1 MSTTSSPSSPSLGAR
16 RGAPLS
22 IEVPP
27 LQQPSPPSNTLLIT
41 DLNDLSLFQ
50 PCSLGS
56 IKSHITAVAPLNS
69 FSPLPSFRR
78 IVCSFLTIDDAI
90 KVRQLLDR
98 EPLQGK
104 GRARVYF
111 GENTPIQTDA
121 EEIRKS
127 KLLEAPQ
134 SQKMFFIS
142 PPPSPPHGWMM
153 RNEEPPNKDVHATD
167 LAEALGRLGRIYGS
181 DGHADEAGRRPE
193 TPISPTDPAIA
204 GTEGKDIV
212 RTGSGSGQRSRS
224 STLIYHPEHH
234 GNSPHLPAVMVED
247 TTVDPDG
254 DSDMDLSPLDIQPK
268 KIYAHT
274 SRPPTELME

>member
-1 MSTTSSPSSPSLGAR
+1 MSASSSPSRSLSAR

-22 IEVPP
+22 IEVPSIP
-27 LQQPSPPSNTLLIT
+27 QPSPPSNTLLIT

-111 GENTPIQTDA
+111 GETTPIQTDT

-153 RNEEPPNKDVHATD
+153 RNEEPPNKDVHASD
-167 LAEALGRLGRIYGS
+167 LAEALGRLGRSYGS
-181 DGHADEAGRRPE
+181 DSHVDESGRRPE
-193 TPISPTDPAIA
+193 TPISPTDAVM
-204 GTEGKDIV
+204 GGVEGKDV
-212 RTGSGSGQRSRS
+212 ARAGSGSGGRSRS

-234 GNSPHLPAVMVED
+234 GNSSHLPAVMVED
-247 TTVDPDG
+247 TTLDPEVS
-254 DSDMDLSPLDIQPK
+254 DSELDLSPLDARPK
-268 KIYAHT
+268 RIFAHT
-274 SRPPTELME
+274 SRPPTELIE

>member
-1 MSTTSSPSSPSLGAR
+1 MSGSSSPTRSLSR

-50 PCSLGS
+50 PISLEK
-56 IKSHITAVAPLNS
+56 IKAHITATAPLNS

-121 EEIRKS
+121 AEIRRS

-153 RNEEPPNKDVHATD
+153 RNEEPPNKEVHASD
-167 LAEALGRLGRIYGS
+167 LAEALGRLGRFYSS
-181 DGHADEAGRRPE
+181 DSHINESGRRPE
-193 TPISPTDPAIA
+193 TPVSPTDVVMALD
-204 GTEGKDIV
+204 GKDV
-212 RTGSGSGQRSRS
+212 ARTGSGQRSRS

-247 TTVDPDG
+247 TTLDTDT
-254 DSDMDLSPLDIQPK
+254 DSDVDLSPLDIQPRR
-268 KIYAHT
+268 ILAHT
-274 SRPPTELME
+274 ARPPAELME

>member
-1 MSTTSSPSSPSLGAR
+1 MSGSSSPRSLGGR
-16 RGAPLS
+16 RGLPLS

-50 PCSLGS
+50 PGSLDS
-56 IKSHITAVAPLNS
+56 IKAHITATAPLNS

-78 IVCSFLTIDDAI
+78 IVCSFLNTDDAI

-98 EPLQGK
+98 APLQGK

-111 GENTPIQTDA
+111 GEKTPIQTDT
-121 EEIRKS
+121 EEIRRS

-153 RNEEPPNKDVHATD
+153 RNEEPPNKEVHASD
-167 LAEALGRLGRIYGS
+167 LADALGRLGRFYGS
-181 DGHADEAGRRPE
+181 DSHINESGRRPE
-193 TPISPTDPAIA
+193 TPVSPTEVATAMGMDVKES
-204 GTEGKDIV
+204 T
-212 RTGSGSGQRSRS
+212 RTGSGQRSRS

-234 GNSPHLPAVMVED
+234 GSSPNLPAVMVED
-247 TTVDPDG
+247 TSVGSDM
-254 DSDMDLSPLDIQPK
+254 DSDMDLSPLDTHPK
-268 KIYAHT
+268 RILAHT
-274 SRPPTELME
+274 SRPPTELMEL

>member
-1 MSTTSSPSSPSLGAR
+1 MSGTSSPRSGAR
-16 RGAPLS
+16 RGTPLS

-50 PCSLGS
+50 PSSLDS
-56 IKSHITAVAPLNS
+56 IKAHITATAPLNS

-78 IVCSFLTIDDAI
+78 IVCSFLTVEDAI

-111 GENTPIQTDA
+111 GENTPIQTDSD
-121 EEIRKS
+121 EMRRS
-127 KLLEAPQ
+127 NLLEAPQ

-153 RNEEPPNKDVHATD
+153 RNEEPPNKDVHASD
-167 LAEALGRLGRIYGS
+167 LADALGRLGRIYGS
-181 DGHADEAGRRPE
+181 DSHINESGNRPE
-193 TPISPTDPAIA
+193 TPVSPTDVSTAMSIDM
-204 GTEGKDIV
+204 K
-212 RTGSGSGQRSRS
+212 GSGQRSRS
-224 STLIYHPEHH
+224 STLIYHSEHH
-234 GNSPHLPAVMVED
+234 GSSPNLPAVMVED
-247 TTVDPDG
+247 TSVSSDM
-254 DSDMDLSPLDIQPK
+254 DSDMDLSPLDARPK

-274 SRPPTELME
+274 SRPPTELMEE